1 MSVCEDTDTNKM
13 SESIA
18 EKTAKLQRLLGD
30 TEKDRY
36 SWRCG
41 ERQVFLEIRR
51 KTGIL
56 GDKEKDRYP
65 KREVKSG

>member
-36 SWRCG
+36 SRRYG
-41 ERQVFLEIRR
+41 ERHVLSEIRR
-51 KTGIL
+51 KTGIQ
-56 GDKEKDRYP
+56 KER
-65 KREVKSG
+65 